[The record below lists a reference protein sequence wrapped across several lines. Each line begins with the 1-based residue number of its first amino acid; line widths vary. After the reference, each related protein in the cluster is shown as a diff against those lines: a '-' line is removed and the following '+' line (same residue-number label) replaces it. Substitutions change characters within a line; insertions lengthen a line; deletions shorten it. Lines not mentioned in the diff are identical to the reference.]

1 MTTSP
6 PGSPPTVAVVG
17 GSLAGLFAAAAA
29 STAGHRVTVLDRDEL
44 TADTLAHPGVPQ
56 GRQPHVYLLRGLR
69 AAEELLPGVLDE
81 LRAAG
86 AVDLETGR
94 LATLSEQ
101 GWLPIRDADMVGLS
115 MSRPLF
121 ERVVRRR
128 VLALPGVT
136 LLAGRPVTGLRR
148 PGGPDRPWRVVT
160 TAGEIAA
167 DLVVDASGRASRLP
181 AWLPTLG
188 VGVPTTE
195 EVDARIGYAARE
207 FTDVPELHELSG
219 ILVGA
224 TPESGR
230 GGLALPI
237 EDGHWVVLA
246 SGSGDRR
253 PPRDVD
259 GFMASLR
266 AERDPALVRVAER
279 ARPVDDVLIYRRNGN
294 RRHRYDRCRNWPA
307 GLLAVGDS
315 FVSFNPIYGQGIT
328 VAALDAL
335 VLRDALT
342 AAAGRPFDR
351 RDTRRVMRRLARVAG
366 LPWAIATGAD
376 LRQPTS
382 SGHQNRAQR
391 MTSAWVREL
400 NRQAVHGSER
410 AHLAVQSLA
419 HLIGSPAGLVHPA
432 LLVGVTRGRI
442 GRRHPAATRPDGLD
456 LLDLVEDPPPGAGA
470 GAGATDRPSTDRPG
484 ATDRSG
490 TTGTGDHHGRADRPD
505 AAAGLLPAPQGS

>member
-1 MTTSP
+1 MTTFP
-6 PGSPPTVAVVG
+6 PGSSPMVAVVG

-29 STAGHRVTVLDRDEL
+29 ASAGCQVTVLDRDEL

-69 AAEELLPGVLDE
+69 AAEDLLPGVLDE
-81 LRAAG
+81 LRSAG
-86 AVDLETGR
+86 AVELETAR

-101 GWLPIRDADMVGLS
+101 GWLPIRDSDMVGLS

-128 VLALPGVT
+128 VLDLPGVT
-136 LLAGRPVTGLRR
+136 LLTGRPVTGLRR
-148 PGGPDRPWRVVT
+148 PGGPDHPWRVDT
-160 TAGEIAA
+160 GDGEVAA
-167 DLVVDASGRASRLP
+167 DIVVDASGRASRLP
-181 AWLPTLG
+181 AWLSTLG
-188 VGVPTTE
+188 VDAPATD

-207 FTDVPELHELSG
+207 FTDAPELHELSG

-237 EDGHWVVLA
+237 EGGHWVVLA

-259 GFMASLR
+259 GFMDSLR
-266 AERDPALVRVAER
+266 AERDPALVRFAER

-315 FVSFNPIYGQGIT
+315 FVSFNPIYGQGIA

-335 VLRDALT
+335 VLRAAL
-342 AAAGRPFDR
+342 AAAADRPLDPR
-351 RDTRRVMRRLARVAG
+351 GTRRVMRRLARVAG

-410 AHLAVQSLA
+410 AHLAVQRLA

-432 LLVGVTRGRI
+432 LLAGVTRGRI

-456 LLDLVEDPPPGAGA
+456 QLDLVEDPAPGSGA
-470 GAGATDRPSTDRPG
+470 TDRPG
-484 ATDRSG
+484 AT
-490 TTGTGDHHGRADRPD
+490 GTGDHPDRADRS
-505 AAAGLLPAPQGS
+505 AAGRVPAPQGS